1 MCLCPSLSCIF
12 NDLMFCELLKLCKQ
26 FELSATMRQQQQ
38 QLRQQLPLLQR
49 RQQKVAQ
56 SFLMLFGAPSL
67 VSSLVPWT
75 TRSAWHRKC
84 NFNEAF
90 KWQLLYLPPAT
101 APATVAVD
109 DASDLGTHTRAHTH
123 GREGVMQLLLLLLG
137 ECQACPGN
145 DFESVGQ
152 MSYLK
157 MLLAQVIKGNY
168 TKFLSVIDNQ
178 N

>member
-1 MCLCPSLSCIF
+1 MSKDFLSALPLPLSFFLLHSLCLCPSLSCIF

-38 QLRQQLPLLQR
+38 QLRQQLPLLLQR

-67 VSSLVPWT
+67 GSSRLLYLG

-109 DASDLGTHTRAHTH
+109 DASDLGTHTHSHTH
-123 GREGVMQLLLLLLG
+123 GREGVMQLLLL
-137 ECQACPGN
+137 
-145 DFESVGQ
+145 
-152 MSYLK
+152 
-157 MLLAQVIKGNY
+157 
-168 TKFLSVIDNQ
+168 
-178 N
+178 